1 MRIVEIVARYLLGII
16 FTVFG
21 LNGFLNFIHQPP
33 PPNPLASQFFI
44 AISASHF
51 SVFFFAVQL
60 IGGLLLLSGY
70 FVPLA
75 LVLLA
80 A

>member
-21 LNGFLNFIHQPP
+21 LNGFINFIHQPP

-51 SVFFFAVQL
+51 GF
-60 IGGLLLLSGY
+60 LLRCSTHSRIAS
-70 FVPLA
+70 A
-75 LVLLA
+75 LWILRA
-80 A
+80 AGARPFSC

>member
-1 MRIVEIVARYLLGII
+1 VRIVEIVARYLLGII

-21 LNGFLNFIHQPP
+21 LNGFLNFIHQLP

-51 SVFFFAVQL
+51 SVSSS
-60 IGGLLLLSGY
+60 LSNS
-70 FVPLA
+70 
-75 LVLLA
+75 
-80 A
+80 